1 MTPDDDLRRAVERRL
16 AERLEKDRARRD
28 GRRRRLA
35 ELSERRRYGLT
46 ARHAAKLRRNQD
58 QEGDQDQEEDG

>member
-46 ARHAAKLRRNQD
+46 ARHAAKLRRN
-58 QEGDQDQEEDG
+58 